1 MGDASPTLQR
11 AVMVVLAAVTAITLT
26 TGIVGAVK
34 VDSRSTGTVAA
45 GAAQPSPGAQAQP
58 GPQGPAP
65 TAPTLADATTTPT
78 DLVPAPIPQQEQV
91 NAASTGATPNFTTP
105 GTNPASASPPTTTR
119 RSTTTTTPACT
130 AVMTESTVQPGEH
143 DTVEVSSDLHNAN
156 VGVTAHFASGDATYK
171 AKTTGSGEA
180 QVNINVPPNELPGTV
195 AVDVLV
201 GNVERCQTGFT
212 IV

>member
-11 AVMVVLAAVTAITLT
+11 AVMVVLAAVIAITLT

-45 GAAQPSPGAQAQP
+45 GAAQPSP

-119 RSTTTTTPACT
+119 RST
-130 AVMTESTVQPGEH
+130 
-143 DTVEVSSDLHNAN
+143 
-156 VGVTAHFASGDATYK
+156 
-171 AKTTGSGEA
+171 
-180 QVNINVPPNELPGTV
+180 
-195 AVDVLV
+195 
-201 GNVERCQTGFT
+201 
-212 IV
+212 